1 MEPSIKLV
9 LIVSLVSHYFLFMYL
24 HIFLAFGFPS
34 PASPFETTWKSLS
47 LNLFAVRWT
56 CKLITRRILYKQF
69 ASSFYPHLCFSKVLP
84 VFFFSV
90 SYPSSFWWDTNLM
103 KKKTK
108 GKNKKQ
114 KNKLYELCKILS
126 NPTKHIPWDWWML
139 RWDCISLCNA

>member
-34 PASPFETTWKSLS
+34 PASPFETTGKSLS

-84 VFFFSV
+84 VFFFFFFL
-90 SYPSSFWWDTNLM
+90 PFLFLM
-103 KKKTK
+103 
-108 GKNKKQ
+108 GYQLNEKKQ
-114 KNKLYELCKILS
+114 KEKTRNKKASCMNYAKFCL
-126 NPTKHIPWDWWML
+126 IPQN
-139 RWDCISLCNA
+139 ISLETGEC